1 MKRVF
6 LFCLAVISLFACSSP
21 QKTAAPNE
29 ENIFKYAQNL
39 YSRQGSDTVVVYFP
53 WTDGRDSMVYCLNE
67 IRKNL
72 PEQNTSIAALSTT
85 DIAMLSEL
93 GLVDNI
99 SGVCDYFRISNETV
113 RKRYDDGHIQ
123 NVGTSMEVNIEAL
136 LALNP
141 DITITS
147 AFNRADI
154 QKYQH
159 VQCPVVFTTSWQEVS
174 PLARVEWIRFLGMI
188 LGVQDKADSVF
199 FSIEKKYNAMKTLTD
214 TIANKPVVLAGAA
227 SNDIWYMPGGASYI
241 ATFIADAGGNFIG
254 KNNTN
259 TGSVVLN
266 FEQVLQLSA
275 NADVWI
281 GCDEKSYEDL
291 DAINKNYKLLSVYQ
305 KRTIYN
311 RSKRCNANGG
321 NDYWEYGYV
330 RPDIV
335 LADYIKIIHPEL
347 LPNYETVFLDSLK

>member
-1 MKRVF
+1 MRLFFVF
-6 LFCLAVISLFACSSP
+6 CFTIISFVACNLS
-21 QKTAAPNE
+21 QKATAPNE

-53 WTDGRDSMVYCLNE
+53 WADGRDSMVYCLNE
-67 IRKNL
+67 IHKNL
-72 PEQNTSIAALSTT
+72 PIPNTSIAALSTT

-93 GLVDNI
+93 GLIDKI
-99 SGVCDYFRISNETV
+99 TGVCDYFRISNEAV
-113 RKRYDDGHIQ
+113 QERYKNGFIQ
-123 NVGTSMEVNIEAL
+123 NVGTSMEVNIESL
-136 LALNP
+136 LALHP
-141 DITITS
+141 DIVITS

-188 LGVQDKADSVF
+188 LGVQEQADSVF
-199 FSIEKKYNAMKTLTD
+199 FEIEKKYNAMKSLTD
-214 TIANKPVVLAGAA
+214 SVKQKPIVLAGAA

-241 ATFIADAGGNFIG
+241 ATFIADAGGDFIG
-254 KNNTN
+254 KDNTN
-259 TGSVVLN
+259 TGSVVMN
-266 FEQVLQLSA
+266 FEQVLQLSS
-275 NADVWI
+275 NADVWV

-347 LPNYETVFLDSLK
+347 LPDYDPVFFEGLK